1 MGLCG
6 SSASVY
12 VESVGSGAKRASLA
26 ALGYEVKKRPEEIAA
41 GRRVELRR
49 HMDIHKMSQ
58 QELNKLTSI
67 FNKYSKGRDHLKR
80 TEFLMLIMRENHM
93 FKTAELTGKNKD
105 KQVEAIYALFDW
117 TDTDGSDT
125 VDLTE
130 FLQVREETTCGV
142 VLCCTVLYCVACVAA
157 LQAPAAPYSLTA
169 MNQRLPYS
177 FFLIPSLFFP
187 SAFFTSG
194 NRLHEKGARV
204 GGGQTQVLLLALRR
218 RQQRDPR

>member
-26 ALGYEVKKRPEEIAA
+26 ALGYEVKKRPEEVAA
-41 GRRVELRR
+41 ERRVEMRR

-67 FNKYSKGRDHLKR
+67 YNKYSKGRDHLKR

-93 FKTAELTGKNKD
+93 FKTAEMTGKNKD

-130 FLQVREETTCGV
+130 FLQVREETTGGVVWCCV
-142 VLCCTVLYCVACVAA
+142 VLCCAVLWCVVRVAV
-157 LQAPAAPYSLTA
+157 LQPPAAPYSLTA
-169 MNQRLPYS
+169 MN
-177 FFLIPSLFFP
+177 
-187 SAFFTSG
+187 
-194 NRLHEKGARV
+194 
-204 GGGQTQVLLLALRR
+204 
-218 RQQRDPR
+218 